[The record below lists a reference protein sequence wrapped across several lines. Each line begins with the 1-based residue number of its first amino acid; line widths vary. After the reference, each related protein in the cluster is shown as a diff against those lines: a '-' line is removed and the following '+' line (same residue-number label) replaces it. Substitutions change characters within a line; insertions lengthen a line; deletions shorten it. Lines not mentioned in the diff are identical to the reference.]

1 MEKISWQRW
10 VTVCVVLVLLGL
22 AADYYFLHILFDQ
35 KRKALIEETVAANN
49 ASTATETE
57 NAAPAVALGK
67 DNFLE
72 SLKTCR
78 PDISSQG
85 ITTPEAL
92 LTYLE
97 KSVGTE
103 SGSLGGNSFAQQGA
117 DQPNINATVVTLN
130 DKSVLTID
138 ARGGEV
144 MSFQLKTD
152 DKILTCNGAD
162 CACN

>member
-10 VTVCVVLVLLGL
+10 VTVCAVLVLLGL

-35 KRKALIEETVAANN
+35 KRKAMAEETVASSN
-49 ASTATETE
+49 ATTE
-57 NAAPAVALGK
+57 AVQVQAPEVVLGK

-72 SLKTCR
+72 SLKACR

-85 ITTPEAL
+85 ITTPAAL

-97 KSVGTE
+97 KSIGVE
-103 SGSLGGNSFAQQGA
+103 SGSEGGNTFAQQNT
-117 DQPNINATVVTLN
+117 DQPNINGTAVTLN
-130 DKSVLTID
+130 DKSLLTLD
-138 ARGGEV
+138 SRGGV
-144 MSFQLKTD
+144 VQSFQLKTE
-152 DKILTCNGAD
+152 DKTLTCKDVD